1 MADQRKTLRLR
12 EAKLA
17 KTKSMSSLKRT
28 APPPD
33 ANVLAALSPD
43 TIKNIKL
50 LVDNVELNVKEV
62 GVYRVPGDSTTVKE
76 IATKAVS
83 SPLTNEDLSNLSSVN
98 VAASAIKM
106 ILRNH
111 QPIFPYDYF
120 DTIMRTRFPVD
131 FKKVM
136 SSIGDL
142 YFVNFFLKHIAVVA
156 SNEKYNNM
164 GSSQLATC
172 LGVVLFRKDEEPP
185 TDLIKEGERI
195 KRKVE
200 IFKMVLDNLDEIL
213 GAVKEDESDKKI
225 AAVEEVNNIVE
236 EYVDEENEAG
246 DSEKVGAEE
255 EGGVLEDD
263 MEMADVTTMSMVGTT
278 VEEAA
283 REAAGEGESK
293 ESKGCAKVQGSGKI
307 G

>member
-1 MADQRKTLRLR
+1 
-12 EAKLA
+12 
-17 KTKSMSSLKRT
+17 
-28 APPPD
+28 
-33 ANVLAALSPD
+33 
-43 TIKNIKL
+43 
-50 LVDNVELNVKEV
+50 
-62 GVYRVPGDSTTVKE
+62 
-76 IATKAVS
+76 
-83 SPLTNEDLSNLSSVN
+83 
-98 VAASAIKM
+98 
-106 ILRNH
+106 
-111 QPIFPYDYF
+111 
-120 DTIMRTRFPVD
+120 
-131 FKKVM
+131 
-136 SSIGDL
+136 
-142 YFVNFFLKHIAVVA
+142 
-156 SNEKYNNM
+156 
-164 GSSQLATC
+164 
-172 LGVVLFRKDEEPP
+172 LFRKDEEPP